1 MRLLVQNGGK
11 VHPGKKNF
19 VTRELFSRIASFLA
33 CHSFKY
39 LMIQNILADY
49 LTVVDFGLLDQGQ
62 KRMVEL
68 HQAMVV
74 KRNLPTQVPALPP
87 LILLLAT
94 AQNLT
99 HYQMIQTP
107 TLKHPIFRIST
118 TILSEVRVVPMG
130 LTQKGIESVTVS
142 EVLVEEA

>member
-1 MRLLVQNGGK
+1 
-11 VHPGKKNF
+11 
-19 VTRELFSRIASFLA
+19 
-33 CHSFKY
+33 
-39 LMIQNILADY
+39 MIQNILADY